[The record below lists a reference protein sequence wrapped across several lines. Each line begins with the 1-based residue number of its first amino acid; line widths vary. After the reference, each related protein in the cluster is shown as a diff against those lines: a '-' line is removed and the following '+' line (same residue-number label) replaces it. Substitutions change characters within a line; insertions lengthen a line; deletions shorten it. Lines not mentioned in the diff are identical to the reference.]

1 VLAKLIDEQREREA
15 RLVERPQ
22 PEREPVAAGL
32 PAQEGMNA
40 HETLMSGPGYT
51 SLRDDLGRFPRPSF
65 LEDEF
70 ARTREHQRA
79 EQEVAR
85 RKEKAK

>member
-1 VLAKLIDEQREREA
+1 
-15 RLVERPQ
+15 
-22 PEREPVAAGL
+22 
-32 PAQEGMNA
+32 MNA

>member
-1 VLAKLIDEQREREA
+1 MS
-15 RLVERPQ
+15 
-22 PEREPVAAGL
+22 AA
-32 PAQEGMNA
+32 
-40 HETLMSGPGYT
+40 ETMMAAPGYT
-51 SLRDDLGRFPRPSF
+51 SLRDEVERFPRPSF
-65 LEDEF
+65 LDEEF